1 MEQASISKLQFY
13 SLGIV
18 AANKSLSSMTVEITP
33 VEEFPML
40 DGQLTDDKQ
49 EYKADTV
56 DNTGA
61 AKSTTVDSTVTV
73 KATWLP
79 INNSNRRTAPD
90 VRRGEKVVLYKFADT
105 DKYWWNTL
113 FNDSVLRRLET
124 VIYAFSDN
132 AKEGPSDTADSTYF
146 LEVSTHRKIMHVHTS
161 KSDGEP
167 FAYDVQIN
175 AKDGIV
181 TITDDAGNFF
191 VLNSRDKRLT
201 MQNSDES
208 VVDINGTSILMS
220 SSDSITLKS
229 KNINVQSDN
238 NTSIKSG
245 SVTSLSST
253 TNTVSGPLV
262 AADGLDLATGSSS
275 GATATIKGNINVEGT
290 IHSGGSITSD
300 TSISSP
306 HTT

>member
-1 MEQASISKLQFY
+1 MEQPSISKLQFY
-13 SLGIV
+13 SLGVV
-18 AANKSLSSMTVEITP
+18 AANKALSSMTVEITP

-61 AKSTTVDSTVTV
+61 SKSTSVDSTVTI

-132 AKEGPSDTADSTYF
+132 AKEGPPDTAESTYF

-181 TITDDAGNFF
+181 TITDDVGNFF

-208 VVDINGTSILMS
+208 KVDINGKNILMS
-220 SSDSITLKS
+220 SSDSITLIS
-229 KNINVQSDN
+229 KDINVRSGN
-238 NTSIKSG
+238 NTAINSG
-245 SVTSLSST
+245 SVTSLTSS
-253 TNTVSGPLV
+253 TNTVNGPLI
-262 AADGLDLATGSSS
+262 AANDL
-275 GATATIKGNINVEGT
+275 NVEGG
-290 IHSGGSITSD
+290 IQAGGAITSS
-300 TSISSP
+300 TSVSSP